1 MKTENA
7 IIIILI
13 MIIIVATGIF
23 TLGNINLHA
32 DSGNDNSEISY
43 DSSNSIDSGGSNQI
57 EEPSQV
63 AGESEDSGESV
74 QESADSESN

>member
-23 TLGNINLHA
+23 TLGNINLHT
-32 DSGNDNSEISY
+32 DSRNDNSEISY

>member
-1 MKTENA
+1 
-7 IIIILI
+7 
-13 MIIIVATGIF
+13 MIIQKF
-23 TLGNINLHA
+23 L
-32 DSGNDNSEISY
+32 
-43 DSSNSIDSGGSNQI
+43 NSIDSGGSSQI

>member
-23 TLGNINLHA
+23 TLGNINLHT

-43 DSSNSIDSGGSNQI
+43 DSYNSIDSGGSSQI